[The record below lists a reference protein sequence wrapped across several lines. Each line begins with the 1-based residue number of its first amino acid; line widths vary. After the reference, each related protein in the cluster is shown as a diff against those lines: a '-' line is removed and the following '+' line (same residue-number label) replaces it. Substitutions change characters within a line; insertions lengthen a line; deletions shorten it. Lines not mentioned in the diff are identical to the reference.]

1 MTAIQIIPQL
11 TAEQKIRHLASQ
23 YGIVH
28 HYSLLDEWCDKVS
41 ELSDDKVELDEIQL
55 LLVELDRA
63 GILTGKD
70 NTILHGQYLQ
80 ERINYVSSFTT
91 SNQHR

>member
-11 TAEQKIRHLASQ
+11 TAKQTIHQLASQ
-23 YGIVH
+23 HGITH
-28 HYSLLDEWCDKVS
+28 HHSLLDEWCDKVS
-41 ELSDDKVELDEIQL
+41 ELSDDKVELDETQL

-80 ERINYVSSFTT
+80 ERET
-91 SNQHR
+91 

>member
-11 TAEQKIRHLASQ
+11 TAEQTIRHLASQ

-28 HYSLLDEWCDKVS
+28 HHSMLDEWCDKLS
-41 ELSDDKVELDEIQL
+41 ELSDGEVELDETQL

-80 ERINYVSSFTT
+80 ERET
-91 SNQHR
+91 